1 MVRGGPTSTLLQEAD
16 MNLFKKYFVLFAL
29 SLGYAAS
36 YMLPYIKYVFYDQL
50 LAGIN
55 CNNEQ
60 AGFLLT
66 LYTTMN
72 LILYIPGG
80 WIADKFSAK
89 YVLVA
94 SLIGT
99 GVLNFIFAASM
110 NYNTA
115 LVVWVLLAFTTA
127 FAFWAGIIKAIRLL
141 GNAAEQGKL
150 YGFFSAGVGAFSAI
164 VSSIALFAYGLYAA
178 DAVGGLKA
186 VIVVQGAVCTLSG
199 LVTLFFY
206 QESSEGAAASTDDKF
221 QTKDVVTVLKHPM
234 TWAIS
239 IMIFCGHGI
248 YTSTSYFNPYMTNV
262 IGVTMTFS
270 GILAIIRTH
279 VLRLTCGPLGGI
291 FADKIQSPSKVILTC
306 FSLMSIILVIF
317 MMLPKGANAYLVIGL
332 QLLLAAITFTA
343 YSILYSCI
351 EEVGI
356 PRKFT
361 GTTVAVAS
369 MIGYLPDMIYNP
381 MFGIWLDKHGNT
393 GYLYIFAFLAVS
405 GVVGLAC
412 AMLIRRHGKA
422 YASTGRAVATSA
434 A

>member
-1 MVRGGPTSTLLQEAD
+1 

-66 LYTTMN
+66 LYTVMN
-72 LILYIPGG
+72 LVLYIPGG
-80 WIADKFSAK
+80 WIADKYSAK

-94 SLIGT
+94 SLVGT
-99 GVLNFIFAASM
+99 GILNFVFAFSM

-115 LVVWVLLAFTTA
+115 LIVWVLLAFTTA
-127 FAFWAGIIKAIRLL
+127 FAFWSGVIKAIRLL
-141 GNAAEQGKL
+141 GTAAEQGRL

-164 VSSIALFAYGLYAA
+164 VSSVALFAYGLYTA
-178 DAVGGLKA
+178 DTIGGLKA

-199 LVTLFFY
+199 LIVLFFY
-206 QESSEGAAASTDDKF
+206 EESKEGGEASEDDKF
-221 QTKDVVTVLKHPM
+221 KTKDVLTVLKHPM

-270 GILAIIRTH
+270 GVLAIVRTH
-279 VLRLTCGPLGGI
+279 ILRLTCGPLGGI
-291 FADKIQSPSKVILTC
+291 FADRLKSPSKVILIC
-306 FSLMSIILVIF
+306 FGFMSLILVSF
-317 MMLPKGANAYLVIGL
+317 MMLPKGASAFVVISL
-332 QLLLAAITFTA
+332 QMVLAAITFTA

-381 MFGIWLDKHGNT
+381 LFGLWLDRYQNT
-393 GYLYIFAFLAVS
+393 GYLYIFAFLAAS
-405 GVVGLAC
+405 GVIGLGC
-412 AMLIRRHGKA
+412 ALLIRKHGKVHA
-422 YASTGRAVATSA
+422 AALSA
-434 A
+434 AAPTAS

>member
-1 MVRGGPTSTLLQEAD
+1 
-16 MNLFKKYFVLFAL
+16 MNLFRKYVVLFAM

-50 LAGIN
+50 LAGVG

-66 LYTTMN
+66 VYTTMN

-80 WIADKFSAK
+80 WVADKFSAK
-89 YVLVA
+89 YVLVL
-94 SLIGT
+94 SLIGS
-99 GVLNFIFAASM
+99 GLLNFVFALNM

-115 LVVWVLLAFTTA
+115 LVVWVLLSFTTA

-141 GNAAEQGKL
+141 GHAAEQGKL
-150 YGFFSAGVGAFSAI
+150 YGFFSSGVGAFSAI
-164 VSSIALFAYGLYAA
+164 VSSLALYAYGMYTA

-186 VIVVQGAVCTLSG
+186 VIYVQGAVCTLSG
-199 LVTLFFY
+199 LLVLFLY
-206 QESSEGAAASTDDKF
+206 QESTEAAEASEDDKF
-221 QTKDVVTVLKHPM
+221 KTSDVITVLKHPM
-234 TWAIS
+234 TWTIS
-239 IMIFCGHGI
+239 ILIFCGHGI

-270 GILAIIRTH
+270 GVLAIVRTH

-291 FADKIQSPSKVILTC
+291 FADKLQSPSKVILVC
-306 FSLMSIILVIF
+306 FASMTVLLGVF
-317 MMLPKGANAYLVIGL
+317 MALPVGTSAFVVIGL
-332 QLLLAAITFTA
+332 QLLLAAITFTS

-351 EEVGI
+351 EEAGI

-381 MFGIWLDKHGNT
+381 LFGIWLDKYENA
-393 GYLYIFAFLAVS
+393 GYLYIFGFLAAS
-405 GVVGLAC
+405 GIVGLA
-412 AMLIRRHGKA
+412 AALYIRRYSRAHAPAK
-422 YASTGRAVATSA
+422 AVAQA
-434 A
+434 AA